1 MSQRRNDAHI
11 IPLPLKQP
19 IIEFRKLAPYFF
31 SLTLLDWFGLKCDIV
46 FGGDFFEQFASH
58 FNEISQK
65 NSCKLTLNRNE
76 FEIVFGGDSILIKKF
91 PI

>member
-1 MSQRRNDAHI
+1 MKYNQRRFFFWGGGTITSKFLSQRRNDAHI

-65 NSCKLTLNRNE
+65 KTVAS
-76 FEIVFGGDSILIKKF
+76 
-91 PI
+91 